1 MLDKVIAI
9 VGNILAAALFLGFV
23 AAVALIRYDESKHEQ
38 AQGKH
43 EDEGRA
49 L

>member
-23 AAVALIRYDESKHEQ
+23 AAIALIRYDEAKREKAEGQ
-38 AQGKH
+38 P